1 MADLHPPF
9 VIIAPALLVHQP
21 PSLLETKRKIM
32 AIEKDKLEQALTTA
46 FDEFITEL
54 NRFDSQ
60 RINLKSDKENW
71 SPTQIAVHIILA
83 TDGVPDSK
91 TKTADRDADSLLPA
105 IRPWWEDLNQKFNAP
120 ESLKPD
126 DRPREKAELLSELQR
141 VRTKDL
147 AIIKEQDLTRICLDM
162 DLPTIGYLTRYEWL
176 WFIQMHLRRH
186 TFQLIQLSISN

>member
-1 MADLHPPF
+1 MADLHPTF
-9 VIIAPALLVHQP
+9 VTIAPALAEHSR
-21 PSLLETKRKIM
+21 PSLYETKEKIM
-32 AIEKDKLEQALTTA
+32 ALEKDKLQLALATA

-60 RINLKSDKENW
+60 RINEKINKDSW
-71 SPTQIAVHIILA
+71 SPAQVALHIILA

-91 TKTADRDADSLLPA
+91 TKTADRDADSLLPN
-105 IRPWWEDLNQKFNAP
+105 IRPWWEDLNQKFKSP

-126 DRPREKAELLSELQR
+126 DRQHEKAELLSELQR

-147 AIIKEQDLTRICLDM
+147 TIIKEQDLTRICLDI

-186 TFQLIQLSISN
+186 IFQLQNMK